1 MFVKLYAWYRAAIF
15 LNPHS
20 HLHPCS
26 NLSEPPYSS
35 HVDCILLIYFHIH
48 ATLLL
53 YSLPNSLPLHG
64 HATLDGILI
73 AWTDWELY
81 SSNILPRSCHSSSL
95 SFRTSCRWP
104 FHPLMGSQL
113 LEPTENYITAAAAV
127 SSNLRLLMSFH
138 MTGKDWHVQYLHPNR
153 NKSNFQLIFI
163 LKKREKLSYHEI
175 ISRLVS
181 SHNRRI

>member
-53 YSLPNSLPLHG
+53 YILPNSLPLHG

-95 SFRTSCRWP
+95 SLPNFLPLVIPSLDGISIARTDWKLYYCRCSCKLKLT
-104 FHPLMGSQL
+104 FA
-113 LEPTENYITAAAAV
+113 YVV
-127 SSNLRLLMSFH
+127 SY
-138 MTGKDWHVQYLHPNR
+138 D
-153 NKSNFQLIFI
+153 
-163 LKKREKLSYHEI
+163 REGLACTVPSPQQKQE
-175 ISRLVS
+175 
-181 SHNRRI
+181 